1 MELHLDNNYILV
13 LLIVLVS
20 FTYLYLTFNKNDTFE
35 TNQNPAPATI
45 IKKDPIILSPRVV
58 SPSGPNPPNAH
69 VSEKEARKQDVL
81 NVVPTDPYDET
92 YGSQNMKDN
101 LRYPERSFGPGI
113 LNDGK
118 KVLVA
123 NGVASAVINPSENAI
138 QQFSQEMVQN
148 GGLFNS
154 SYGAN
159 DTNLNPNYAAF

>member
-1 MELHLDNNYILV
+1 MELHFDNNYILV
-13 LLIVLVS
+13 LLIVIVS
-20 FTYLYLTFNKNDTFE
+20 FIYLYLTFNKKDSFE
-35 TNQNPAPATI
+35 SNPNPAPATI
-45 IKKDPIILSPRVV
+45 IMQEPVVLPPREV
-58 SPSGPNPPNAH
+58 SPSGPNPPNAR
-69 VSEKEARKQDVL
+69 VAEKEARKQDVL
-81 NVVPTDPYDET
+81 NVIPSDPYDET
-92 YGSQNMKDN
+92 YGSQNIKDN

-123 NGVASAVINPSENAI
+123 NGVASAIINESQNAI

-159 DTNLNPNYAAF
+159 DTDLNPNYSAF